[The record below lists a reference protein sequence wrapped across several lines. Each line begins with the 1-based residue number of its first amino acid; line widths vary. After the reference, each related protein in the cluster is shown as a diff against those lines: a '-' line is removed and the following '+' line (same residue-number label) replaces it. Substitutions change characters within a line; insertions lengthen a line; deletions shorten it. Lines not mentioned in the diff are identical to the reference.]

1 MKSFSA
7 EEVGL
12 AVLGWPIKHSI
23 SPYLHNEAL
32 DELSRSDSRFNGWS
46 YERLEVPAEE
56 LPFLLPQLAQN
67 GYRGINLTIPH
78 KVEVLPHLSEIDPE
92 AEIMGAVNTLQWF
105 EGGWKG
111 YNTDGY
117 GLQRALETV
126 FDIELQNCSVLI
138 LGAGGAA
145 RAAAARCLAKGCT
158 QVCITNRSA
167 DRLAALISDLRAHF
181 PESDLRGFPLDDLPK
196 QVLNISNLIVIN
208 ATSLGLQPED
218 PPPID
223 LSFLKLGS
231 ETRIYDMIY
240 NPPQTALLKDA
251 KAEEMNRSNGLSMLV
266 FQALRSLE
274 IWSGREVSAEAMF
287 EGAKKGMREIAL

>member
-1 MKSFSA
+1 M
-7 EEVGL
+7 
-12 AVLGWPIKHSI
+12 
-23 SPYLHNEAL
+23 
-32 DELSRSDSRFNGWS
+32 
-46 YERLEVPAEE
+46 
-56 LPFLLPQLAQN
+56 
-67 GYRGINLTIPH
+67 
-78 KVEVLPHLSEIDPE
+78 
-92 AEIMGAVNTLQWF
+92 
-105 EGGWKG
+105 
-111 YNTDGY
+111 
-117 GLQRALETV
+117 
-126 FDIELQNCSVLI
+126 
-138 LGAGGAA
+138 
-145 RAAAARCLAKGCT
+145 
-158 QVCITNRSA
+158 
-167 DRLAALISDLRAHF
+167 
-181 PESDLRGFPLDDLPK
+181 
-196 QVLNISNLIVIN
+196 IVIN